1 MKEEL
6 EKLGFVTTDG
16 KFPYYEKF
24 KKESQR
30 TLVVR

>member
-16 KFPYYEKF
+16 KFLITF
-24 KKESQR
+24 QM
-30 TLVVR
+30 LMMILD